1 MTNNNEIN
9 LEGTLWEDSD
19 NWETYVP
26 CCEGECTCPG
36 IVELT
41 SVGTWLDTENGNT
54 YPVSVDEDGN
64 SWGDIT
70 DDNAIH
76 LDDCCDE
83 WFDSLSP
90 EDEAIVGELI

>member
-1 MTNNNEIN
+1 MYDPSIEV
-9 LEGTLWEDSD
+9 DHQ
-19 NWETYVP
+19 Y
-26 CCEGECTCPG
+26 
-36 IVELT
+36 
-41 SVGTWLDTENGNT
+41 TENGNT

-83 WFDSLSP
+83 WFDSLSK
-90 EDEAIVGELI
+90 EDHLIVDNITEALMWESVADNNPDDGSWEGR